1 MWRSIGAVLNRWS
14 CFFLRCTLPLSLI
27 LHELGRRF
35 MKTNYTTSAR
45 EMIFTL
51 TGGEYNL
58 RYFLRYFQIFVYYS
72 QVTQSRQ
79 FFLQSWATEIRA
91 FMKGPETAKNQVLL
105 NHRQMKP
112 SCLASRIYYGGTSF
126 SIRQTRKKGAT
137 LVQVPFLRWRV
148 RGFISFGNRHKH
160 WVESLRIGVFLRA
173 LPAAALST
181 DRGQPFVESLRSED

>member
-14 CFFLRCTLPLSLI
+14 CFLSPMHSTSLSHFTWVGQKVYENELHDVCTRNDFYPHGWWVQSPIFPPIFPDFCVLLSGHPITAVFPAKLGNRNKS
-27 LHELGRRF
+27 LHERL
-35 MKTNYTTSAR
+35 K
-45 EMIFTL
+45 
-51 TGGEYNL
+51 
-58 RYFLRYFQIFVYYS
+58 
-72 QVTQSRQ
+72 
-79 FFLQSWATEIRA
+79 
-91 FMKGPETAKNQVLL
+91 TAKNQVLL

-148 RGFISFGNRHKH
+148 RGFISFGNRPKH